1 MPADCG
7 SASLYRPRSPRAT
20 PLYRLA
26 ERYCDEV
33 KGLWEECFE
42 GGTGAGERSLTSQS
56 CATWCGIHDCG
67 FARVR
72 CPECRAEVLVVFSC
86 QTRPFYP
93 SCAAKR
99 SAVRVK

>member
-1 MPADCG
+1 M
-7 SASLYRPRSPRAT
+7 
-20 PLYRLA
+20 YRLA
-26 ERYCDEV
+26 ERYYDEV

-42 GGTGAGERSLTSQS
+42 GRYGRWRTFLDVPVLRYLD
-56 CATWCGIHDCG
+56 CGIHDCG